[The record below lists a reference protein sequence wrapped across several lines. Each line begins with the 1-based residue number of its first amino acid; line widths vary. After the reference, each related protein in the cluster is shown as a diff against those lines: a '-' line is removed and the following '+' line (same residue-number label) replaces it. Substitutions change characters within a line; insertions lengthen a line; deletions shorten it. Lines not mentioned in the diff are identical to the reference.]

1 MFFSRHAVI
10 FLGVLGLLAWSGSV
24 SADDLRLADGQI
36 LRNAVVLHVSHQG
49 MSVEHAE
56 GIRNVRPD
64 ELHPVELKRFARE
77 LSSIRKLEF
86 KKRHKLRIKQLRSKA
101 AAWQNLLPEALA
113 ESEKAPDEFLQK
125 NALKP
130 SFFEKKADETC
141 LIKEMN
147 DVACSFTAIDK
158 LRKALHAY
166 PESENAAEAGILL
179 AEAVSLCNQTVS
191 HVVKKTNE
199 TVKNSEPE
207 VLELMHRYL
216 VLTMKNFSAAE
227 NFEELKSAEKL
238 LAEGLENRKL
248 RNVMAQIRDFA
259 DIPQLVKAMS
269 DYPRAACRAEAEKML
284 IRLRKERA
292 ESAKDPLSGKVEL
305 SGFKNICKRQWRAGD
320 APELADELIAFI
332 QQLQFSVEE
341 DKHIS
346 INWEKVSERQ
356 KDFLQ
361 SVEQSVLL
369 LQDYLHKKRLRL
381 RSFRQI
387 QVQELEQEHA
397 LLKSA
402 FDSYNRAVLLFWSID
417 TIR

>member
-1 MFFSRHAVI
+1 
-10 FLGVLGLLAWSGSV
+10 
-24 SADDLRLADGQI
+24 
-36 LRNAVVLHVSHQG
+36 
-49 MSVEHAE
+49 
-56 GIRNVRPD
+56 
-64 ELHPVELKRFARE
+64 
-77 LSSIRKLEF
+77 
-86 KKRHKLRIKQLRSKA
+86 
-101 AAWQNLLPEALA
+101 
-113 ESEKAPDEFLQK
+113 
-125 NALKP
+125 
-130 SFFEKKADETC
+130 
-141 LIKEMN
+141 
-147 DVACSFTAIDK
+147 
-158 LRKALHAY
+158 
-166 PESENAAEAGILL
+166 
-179 AEAVSLCNQTVS
+179 
-191 HVVKKTNE
+191 
-199 TVKNSEPE
+199 
-207 VLELMHRYL
+207 
-216 VLTMKNFSAAE
+216 
-227 NFEELKSAEKL
+227 
-238 LAEGLENRKL
+238 
-248 RNVMAQIRDFA
+248 
-259 DIPQLVKAMS
+259 
-269 DYPRAACRAEAEKML
+269 ML